1 MQMLR
6 KFQQG
11 FARAVFDTR
20 AAGRFAPQVRAHG
33 LSGPRRIQ
41 VYRNNLFANL
51 SEALA
56 ATYPV
61 IHRLVGEA
69 YFQQLATVYVRKF
82 PSVSG
87 DIHRYGDRFGE
98 FLGQRPG
105 AVDHPYLADVA
116 ALEWAYHQVFHSA
129 RVPGLDL
136 ETLSNIPQGDYPFLR
151 FRLQPAARLLAS
163 PYPILRIWQV
173 TQTDGRGDQ
182 SVSLSEGPVYLK
194 VEREAFQVVL
204 QPLKVGEYV
213 LLQRLNMG
221 ETLTEAHAWAT
232 DAEPS
237 FDLGTTLRRLVAQ
250 GTLSE
255 AYIEEPTRAYN
266 QIPTGR
272 AGRSGTSGAYPDSS
286 PSYTV
291 HLKTE

>member
-1 MQMLR
+1 MQTLR
-6 KFQQG
+6 ELQQG
-11 FARAVFDTR
+11 FARAVFDIR
-20 AAGRFAPQVRAHG
+20 AAERFVPQVRVHG

-51 SEALA
+51 SAALV

-61 IHRLVGEA
+61 IQRLVGEA
-69 YFQQLATVYVRKF
+69 YFQQVATAYVREF

-87 DIHRYGDRFGE
+87 DIHRYGDHFGE

-105 AVDHPYLADVA
+105 TVDHPYLTDVA

-129 RVPGLDL
+129 RAPGLDL
-136 ETLSNIPQGDYPFLR
+136 ETLSNIPQADYPFLR

-173 TQTDGRGDQ
+173 NQNDWRGDQ
-182 SVSLSEGPVYLK
+182 SVSLSEGSVHLI

-204 QPLKVGEYV
+204 QPLEVGEYA
-213 LLQRLNMG
+213 LLQRLNKG

-232 DAEPS
+232 DTEPS
-237 FDLGTTLRRLVAQ
+237 FNLGTTLRRLVAQ
-250 GTLSE
+250 GTLVE
-255 AYIEEPTRAYN
+255 AYIKDTN
-266 QIPTGR
+266 
-272 AGRSGTSGAYPDSS
+272 
-286 PSYTV
+286 
-291 HLKTE
+291 

>member
-1 MQMLR
+1 MQTLR
-6 KFQQG
+6 KLQQD

-20 AAGRFAPQVRAHG
+20 AAERFAPQVRAHG
-33 LSGPRRIQ
+33 LSGPRRFQ
-41 VYRNNLFANL
+41 VYRNNQFANL

-61 IHRLVGEA
+61 IQRLVGEA
-69 YFQQLATVYVRKF
+69 YFQQVATAYVREF

-87 DIHRYGDRFGE
+87 DIHCYGDCFGG
-98 FLGQRPG
+98 FLGKRPG

-129 RVPGLDL
+129 RAPGLNL
-136 ETLSNIPQGDYPFLR
+136 ETLSNIPQADYPFLR

-163 PYPILRIWQV
+163 LYPILRIWQV
-173 TQTDGRGDQ
+173 NQNDWCGDQ
-182 SVSLSEGPVYLK
+182 SVSLSEGPVHLI
-194 VEREAFQVVL
+194 VEREDFQVVL
-204 QPLKVGEYV
+204 QPLKVGEYA
-213 LLQRLNMG
+213 LLQRLNKG
-221 ETLTEAHAWAT
+221 ETLTEAHARAT
-232 DAEPS
+232 DTEPS

-250 GTLSE
+250 GTLIE
-255 AYIEEPTRAYN
+255 AYIEEPTRAYI

-272 AGRSGTSGAYPDSS
+272 AGRSGIPGAYPDSS